1 MLRLRSLN
9 GTTRKK
15 TFTVAYKTGDIVLV
29 NFPFTDLVSS
39 KVRPAV
45 VVTTQGEDVIILG
58 IFSRIPETI
67 QDSWVVIEDTAGY
80 FSKTG
85 LKKKSIIKTE
95 KIAVIQNS
103 IIKKNL
109 GTLQE
114 DIFGI
119 VKEKLRKT
127 LKLD

>member
-1 MLRLRSLN
+1 M
-9 GTTRKK
+9 
-15 TFTVAYKTGDIVLV
+15 AYKTGDIVLV